1 MGNPA
6 AEAPGRLRPP
16 RKSWSFEKLLFWRV
30 LSRRQLAATAAVSA
44 LVVLVPVLFLRSANK
59 EDYAATAYVVKRS
72 DLVINVLEGGSLAA
86 THSQEIKCGVEGQT
100 TIISVVP
107 DGYVITDEDV
117 AKGKVLLE
125 LDSSSLREKAIQQNI
140 TFQDAASAYTQ
151 AKEQLD
157 IQKNQNESDVS
168 AAGLQADL
176 ARMDLE
182 KFLGVELTAT
192 VLKED
197 AELAPLMAGQLSAEQ
212 AAALLG
218 KLKLGGA
225 AWQNWQNL
233 QSNIDLAG
241 EDVAR
246 AKMSY
251 QWSRKLGP
259 KIGPEDKLVVW
270 ADETMAR
277 ELGLKTWPEKNV
289 KEVGCISQM
298 DVEADA
304 HALRQK
310 LVAYS
315 QAQLSLEIFLRYD
328 FAKQTRT
335 FLSAYT
341 EATRQ
346 LERAQAKARSSLAMA
361 EVNLK
366 TREESLKIQQD
377 HLDKVNKQ
385 VAECTIRATKPG
397 MVVYP
402 AASPYRDQDTIVEG
416 ATVRERQIILTVPD
430 FAAMEVNVRV
440 HEASADKIKPGQQV
454 KVVVEA
460 LPNMTLSGEV
470 KKMATMPE
478 QLNWM
483 SPDVKVFTATVALKD
498 APVFL
503 KPGMSAQAEIIVDRV
518 ADAIAVPVQAVFD
531 YNGRKLC
538 YVLRGSTPE
547 PRLVETGAF
556 NNKFIQ
562 VVKGISEG
570 DRVLLREPTIPD
582 AVLAKL
588 VAKQEPAAPK
598 TPVGPVG
605 KLEGA
610 AR

>member
-1 MGNPA
+1 MGNSGS
-6 AEAPGRLRPP
+6 EAPRQLLSPTKSRPF
-16 RKSWSFEKLLFWRV
+16 KKLLFWRI
-30 LSRRQLAATAAVSA
+30 LSRRQLAASAAVSA

-59 EDYAATAYVVKRS
+59 EDYAAMAYVVKRS
-72 DLVINVLEGGSLAA
+72 DLVISVLEGGSLAA

-107 DGYVITDEDV
+107 DGYVITDDDV
-117 AKGKVLLE
+117 TKGKVLLE

-140 TFQDAASAYTQ
+140 TFQDAAAAYTQ

-168 AAGLQADL
+168 AAGLQSDL
-176 ARMDLE
+176 TRMDLE
-182 KFLGVELTAT
+182 KFLGTELTAT
-192 VLKED
+192 VLKD
-197 AELAPLMAGQLSAEQ
+197 NAELAPLMAGQLSAEQ
-212 AAALLG
+212 AAGLLG
-218 KLKLGGA
+218 KLNLGGA
-225 AWQNWQNL
+225 AWQSWQNL

-241 EDVAR
+241 EDVSR

-251 QWSRKLGP
+251 QWSRRLGP

-270 ADETMAR
+270 ADQTMAR
-277 ELGLKTWPEKNV
+277 ELGLKTWPEKTV
-289 KEVGCISQM
+289 QEVGCISQM

-328 FAKQTRT
+328 FAKQMRT

-346 LERAQAKARSSLAMA
+346 LERAEAKARSSLAMA

-377 HLDKVNKQ
+377 HLDNVNKQ
-385 VAECTIRATKPG
+385 VAACTIHATKAG

-402 AASPYRDQDTIVEG
+402 AGSPYRGDEDNIAEG
-416 ATVRERQIILTVPD
+416 TVVRERQIILTVPD
-430 FAAMEVNVRV
+430 FAAMEVVVRV
-440 HEASADKIKPGQQV
+440 HEASADKVKPGQQV

-460 LPNMTLSGEV
+460 LPNMTLQGEV
-470 KKMATMPE
+470 KKVATMPE
-478 QLNWM
+478 MLNWM
-483 SPDVKVFTATVALKD
+483 SPDVKVFSATVALKD

-518 ADAIAVPVQAVFD
+518 ADAIAVPLQAVFD

-538 YVLRGSTPE
+538 YVLRGNTPE
-547 PRLVETGAF
+547 PRLVETGPF

-562 VVKGISEG
+562 VAKGVSEG
-570 DRVLLREPTIPD
+570 DRVLLREPSIPD

-588 VAKQEPAAPK
+588 VPKQEQPAPK
-598 TPVGPVG
+598 IQAGPVG
-605 KLEGA
+605 KL
-610 AR
+610 